1 MASNFIAEPI
11 SKTQSQAGNGRS
23 RSTTIT
29 LTLTSMKKLLVLVVV
44 ASVLVACGSPRTA
57 IRVTN
62 KADGTDTKIT
72 VSQGDGGSTS
82 VTVNPSVNAA
92 LDSINFKIR

>member
-1 MASNFIAEPI
+1 MAIWGCFCEKFVYICNRMKNFICLI
-11 SKTQSQAGNGRS
+11 C
-23 RSTTIT
+23 
-29 LTLTSMKKLLVLVVV
+29 VVFM
-44 ASVLVACGSPRTA
+44 LGACGSPRTA

-62 KADGTDTKIT
+62 KADGTDTRIT

-92 LDSINFKIR
+92 LDSINFSIR

>member
-1 MASNFIAEPI
+1 MVRNIIIGFLAVVLAS
-11 SKTQSQAGNGRS
+11 
-23 RSTTIT
+23 
-29 LTLTSMKKLLVLVVV
+29 
-44 ASVLVACGSPRTA
+44 CGSPRTA

-82 VTVNPSVNAA
+82 VTVNPSLNAS

>member
-1 MASNFIAEPI
+1 MKHFIIFSCCA
-11 SKTQSQAGNGRS
+11 
-23 RSTTIT
+23 
-29 LTLTSMKKLLVLVVV
+29 LLL
-44 ASVLVACGSPRTA
+44 AACGSPRTA

-82 VTVNPSVNAA
+82 VTVNPSVNASI
-92 LDSINFKIR
+92 DSVNFKIR

>member
-1 MASNFIAEPI
+1 
-11 SKTQSQAGNGRS
+11 
-23 RSTTIT
+23 
-29 LTLTSMKKLLVLVVV
+29 MKKLLLLTIV
-44 ASVLVACGSPRTA
+44 AALLASCGSPRTA

-82 VTVNPSVNAA
+82 VTVNPSLNASI
-92 LDSINFKIR
+92 DSVNFKIR

>member
-1 MASNFIAEPI
+1 MC
-11 SKTQSQAGNGRS
+11 
-23 RSTTIT
+23 
-29 LTLTSMKKLLVLVVV
+29 KLLSFALCVSLL
-44 ASVLVACGSPRTA
+44 AACGSPRTA

-62 KADGTDTKIT
+62 KADGTDTRIT

-92 LDSINFKIR
+92 IDSVEFKIR

>member
-1 MASNFIAEPI
+1 M
-11 SKTQSQAGNGRS
+11 R
-23 RSTTIT
+23 
-29 LTLTSMKKLLVLVVV
+29 KLLLLSLS
-44 ASVLVACGSPRTA
+44 AFALVACGSPRTA

-62 KADGTDTKIT
+62 KADGTDTRIT

-92 LDSINFKIR
+92 IDSITFKTRAL

>member
-1 MASNFIAEPI
+1 
-11 SKTQSQAGNGRS
+11 
-23 RSTTIT
+23 
-29 LTLTSMKKLLVLVVV
+29 MKKLLLLTIAAALL
-44 ASVLVACGSPRTA
+44 ASCGSPRTA

-82 VTVNPSVNAA
+82 VTVNPSLNASI
-92 LDSINFKIR
+92 DSVNFKIR

>member
-1 MASNFIAEPI
+1 MCKFL
-11 SKTQSQAGNGRS
+11 
-23 RSTTIT
+23 ST
-29 LTLTSMKKLLVLVVV
+29 LFFVFCCALLVG
-44 ASVLVACGSPRTA
+44 SCGSPRTA

-82 VTVNPSVNAA
+82 VTVNPSVNAS
-92 LDSINFKIR
+92 LDSINFKIN

>member
-1 MASNFIAEPI
+1 M
-11 SKTQSQAGNGRS
+11 
-23 RSTTIT
+23 
-29 LTLTSMKKLLVLVVV
+29 LKLLLSFVV
-44 ASVLVACGSPRTA
+44 ASVMVACGSPRTA

-82 VTVNPSVNAA
+82 VTVNPSINAA
-92 LDSINFKIR
+92 IDSVNFKIR

>member
-1 MASNFIAEPI
+1 M
-11 SKTQSQAGNGRS
+11 R
-23 RSTTIT
+23 
-29 LTLTSMKKLLVLVVV
+29 KLLSLAVV

-62 KADGTDTKIT
+62 KADGTDTRIT

-92 LDSINFKIR
+92 IDSVTFKIK

>member
-1 MASNFIAEPI
+1 
-11 SKTQSQAGNGRS
+11 
-23 RSTTIT
+23 
-29 LTLTSMKKLLVLVVV
+29 MKNLLLLSCC
-44 ASVLVACGSPRTA
+44 ALLLAACGSPRTA

-82 VTVNPSVNAA
+82 VTVNPSLNASI
-92 LDSINFKIR
+92 DSVNFKIK